1 MENASKAL
9 IIAGAI
15 LLAILLISLGIMIYT
30 QASGVVNTNAMSEV
44 EISTFNKKFTQYGTS
59 NVRGAQVNALIDAI
73 VQNNLTNQSDKSRQV
88 KLIQGSAATDWNG
101 TQVASPGK
109 AITTASDAAQALTG
123 KTYDID
129 CTPNSTTGL
138 IETITITVR

>member
-59 NVRGAQVNALIDAI
+59 NVRGSQINALIDAV
-73 VQNNLTNQSDKSRQV
+73 VQNNLSNASDTSRQV
-88 KLIQGSAATDWNG
+88 KLKQEGTNWSSTNSTDLANGSIIT
-101 TQVASPGK
+101 VAPK
-109 AITTASDAAQALTG
+109 AMALSG
-123 KTYDID
+123 RVYSVE
-129 CTPNSTTGL
+129 CTPNSSTGL
-138 IETITITVR
+138 IDTITIK